1 MTPQRGGV
9 ADNLVTLYDGT
20 RFDDLDLAN
29 AERAYHKKIVQE
41 PGHIITVTWDIDST
55 GFQPIQYSIQCSCGI
70 NQGWGWK
77 DRNLNVDSS
86 IPKKSIMLAN
96 SHIID
101 IQRDRD
107 YHRGAK
113 DQFPEPRLV
122 AKVKMARVTHEWWI
136 AHMDTD
142 LIIEVLYPKGHNQPI
157 SAQWP
162 WKVLQ
167 KNSARYKFVQSHRTQ
182 EQAVA
187 AVLKYVE
194 RERYRGHDVEILDDE
209 ITVGIEAPA
218 ATIASSVRKLIDN
231 SKGLGKNPAPHKIA
245 AILQATDDG
254 LAQLEL
260 LGDLREELRNR
271 FGQAL
276 DLE

>member
-1 MTPQRGGV
+1 MTPPRV
-9 ADNLVTLYDGT
+9 EPEPFVTLSDGT
-20 RFDDLDLAN
+20 HFADAALVN
-29 AERAYHKKIVQE
+29 AERAFHRKIVQE
-41 PGHIITVTWDIDST
+41 PGHIIMVTWDINSP
-55 GFQPIQYSIQCSCGI
+55 GYQPIQYSIQCSCGI

-77 DRNLNVDSS
+77 DRGLNVDSS
-86 IPKKSIMLAN
+86 MPKKSIMLAN

-101 IQRDRD
+101 VQRDKD
-107 YHRGAK
+107 YHRGAS
-113 DQFPEPRLV
+113 QFPEPRLI
-122 AKVKMARVTHEWWI
+122 AKVKMARVTHEWWV

-167 KNSARYKFVQSHRTQ
+167 RNSHRYKFIQSHRTQ

-194 RERYRGHDVEILDDE
+194 RERYRGHDVEILDE
-209 ITVGIEAPA
+209 EMTVGIEAPA
-218 ATIASSVRKLIDN
+218 ATIASSVRRLIDE
-231 SKGLGKNPAPHKIA
+231 SKGLGKNPAPHKVA
-245 AILQATDDG
+245 AILRATDDG

-260 LGDLREELRNR
+260 LGGLREELRNR

-276 DLE
+276 DLG